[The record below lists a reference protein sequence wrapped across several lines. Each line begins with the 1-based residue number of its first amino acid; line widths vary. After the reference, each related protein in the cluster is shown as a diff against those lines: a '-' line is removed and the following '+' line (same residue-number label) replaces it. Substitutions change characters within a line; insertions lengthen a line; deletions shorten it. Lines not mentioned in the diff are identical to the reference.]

1 MTDIA
6 VVVAQV
12 MVLHPDE
19 AEIYSAICA
28 SAVTKGQALYLNS
41 SGKVAP
47 ADANDS
53 GLQQVVGIALKAGA
67 ADETIS
73 MLIRGYCAGYTLT
86 NQSFDDGIYLSDT
99 GSGVI
104 ADSNGTLTV
113 PIGRIGAITELGSL
127 TKMIKFDIRYGADW
141 A

>member
-1 MTDIA
+1 MTNIS
-6 VVVAQV
+6 VTVAQV
-12 MVLHPDE
+12 MVLHKDE

-28 SAVTKGQALYLNS
+28 STVTKGQPLYLNS

-67 ADETIS
+67 AEAVIS
-73 MLIRGYCAGYTLT
+73 MLVRGYCAGFSLGS
-86 NQSFDDGIYLSDT
+86 QSFDDGIYLSDDV
-99 GSGVI
+99 GRI

-113 PIGRIGAITELGSL
+113 PIGRVGAITEVGGID
-127 TKMIKFDIRYGADW
+127 KVIKFDIRYGADW
-141 A
+141 T